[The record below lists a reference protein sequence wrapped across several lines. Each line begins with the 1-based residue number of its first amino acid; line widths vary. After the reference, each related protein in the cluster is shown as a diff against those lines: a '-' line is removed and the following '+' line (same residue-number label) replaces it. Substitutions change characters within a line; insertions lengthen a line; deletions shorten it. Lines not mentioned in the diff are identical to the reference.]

1 MTTYSTDPAL
11 YIFTSLTAGSS
22 HIVTATSRLETIL
35 RANRVPFKAVDIAVD
50 DKARML
56 WGRRAGKDDAGRLRK
71 LPGLVQ
77 EGLVIGDLVEI
88 EDWNEYGELKQHVKI
103 YYDEHTIP
111 NIHNKPPEPK
121 KTQKPAAKPAVSKN
135 TPVATSK
142 TAPAA
147 PPAPSLPKAKAKPSS
162 SSSTPTTT
170 KTGTK
175 TPDAESQTTLPMRSV
190 ADEAAQKAKEIRL
203 KSLRE
208 KVHGKKADSDAGA
221 EPASKATMSNTDT
234 AQIKETTI
242 TEKSTPAGLQS
253 PTSSTWQNKDAGSLI
268 PQSPTSGKWR
278 PGSIMIAMSHD
289 GAVDEGVNKGQ
300 PRGEKE
306 SDQAKVSLKDVK
318 AEDDNKGSKEAVKDQ
333 RNDEDEKKEEAKKEE
348 KVKEA
353 EVKEEKVKEENV
365 KEAEVKEA
373 EVKEEKVKE
382 VKEEEKKNEEEKKE
396 EVEKEKEA
404 KDGAVDGNKEETT
417 VPPSE
422 TAESKKDDEA
432 TGEDQTEDTKT
443 Q

>member
-11 YIFTSLTAGSS
+11 YIYTSLTAGSS

-56 WGRRAGKDDAGRLRK
+56 WGRRAGKDDGGRPRK

-121 KTQKPAAKPAVSKN
+121 KTQKPAEKPAVAKN
-135 TPVATSK
+135 TPVATSE

-162 SSSTPTTT
+162 SSSTPVTA
-170 KTGTK
+170 KTSTK
-175 TPDAESQTTLPMRSV
+175 TPDAEGQTTLPMRSV
-190 ADEAAQKAKEIRL
+190 ADEAAQKAKELRL

-208 KVHGKKADSDAGA
+208 KVHGKKADSDAGT
-221 EPASKATMSNTDT
+221 ESASKASTSNTDISHIKKDT
-234 AQIKETTI
+234 ATK
-242 TEKSTPAGLQS
+242 KSTPAGLQS

-278 PGSIMIAMSHD
+278 PGSLSDAMSHD
-289 GAVDEGVNKGQ
+289 GVVDEGVSQGES
-300 PRGEKE
+300 RGEKE
-306 SDQAKVSLKDVK
+306 SDQDKVTLKDVK
-318 AEDDNKGSKEAVKDQ
+318 AEDDCQGSREVVKDQ
-333 RNDEDEKKEEAKKEE
+333 LNDKEEVKKEEARKEEVKKEE
-348 KVKEA
+348 VKA
-353 EVKEEKVKEENV
+353 EKVKEE
-365 KEAEVKEA
+365 
-373 EVKEEKVKE
+373 
-382 VKEEEKKNEEEKKE
+382 KEEES
-396 EVEKEKEA
+396 
-404 KDGAVDGNKEETT
+404 KDGAVDGSKEKTT

-432 TGEDQTEDTKT
+432 TGEEKTEDAKT

>member
-35 RANRVPFKAVDIAVD
+35 RANRIPFKAIDIAVD

-56 WGRRAGKDDAGRLRK
+56 WGRRAGKDDGGRPRK
-71 LPGLVQ
+71 LPGLIQ
-77 EGLVIGDLVEI
+77 EGLDLVEI

-121 KTQKPAAKPAVSKN
+121 KTQKPAAKPAVAKN

-162 SSSTPTTT
+162 SSSTPATT
-170 KTGTK
+170 KTSTK
-175 TPDAESQTTLPMRSV
+175 TPNAESQTTLPMRSV
-190 ADEAAQKAKEIRL
+190 ADEAAQKAKELRL

-208 KVHGKKADSDAGA
+208 KVHGKKADSDAGT
-221 EPASKATMSNTDT
+221 EPTSKASTSNTDT
-234 AQIKETTI
+234 SHITKETT

-278 PGSIMIAMSHD
+278 PGSLIGAMSHD
-289 GAVDEGVNKGQ
+289 GVVDEGVSKGE
-300 PRGEKE
+300 PRGGKE
-306 SDQAKVSLKDVK
+306 SDQGKVALKDVK
-318 AEDDNKGSKEAVKDQ
+318 AEDDSEGSREVVKDQ
-333 RNDEDEKKEEAKKEE
+333 FNDKEEVKKEEAKKEE
-348 KVKEA
+348 A
-353 EVKEEKVKEENV
+353 
-365 KEAEVKEA
+365 
-373 EVKEEKVKE
+373 
-382 VKEEEKKNEEEKKE
+382 KKE
-396 EVEKEKEA
+396 ES
-404 KDGAVDGNKEETT
+404 KDGAVDGSKEKTA
-417 VPPSE
+417 VSPSE
-422 TAESKKDDEA
+422 TAESKKDDGA
-432 TGEDQTEDTKT
+432 IGEEKTEDATT

>member
-56 WGRRAGKDDAGRLRK
+56 WGRRAGKDDSGRLRK

-121 KTQKPAAKPAVSKN
+121 KTQKPAAKPAVAKN

-142 TAPAA
+142 TAPTA
-147 PPAPSLPKAKAKPSS
+147 PPAPPLPKAKAKPSS

-170 KTGTK
+170 KTATK

-190 ADEAAQKAKEIRL
+190 ADEAAQKAKELRL

-221 EPASKATMSNTDT
+221 EPASKASTSNIDT
-234 AQIKETTI
+234 SHTKEETV

-278 PGSIMIAMSHD
+278 PSSLVGAMSHD
-289 GAVDEGVNKGQ
+289 GAVDEGVSKVETK
-300 PRGEKE
+300 GEKE
-306 SDQAKVSLKDVK
+306 SDQDKVALKDTK
-318 AEDDNKGSKEAVKDQ
+318 AEDDSEGSKEGVKDQ
-333 RNDEDEKKEEAKKEE
+333 SNDKKEVKDEEAKKEE
-348 KVKEA
+348 VKEEDVKKE
-353 EVKEEKVKEENV
+353 EVKEEDVK
-365 KEAEVKEA
+365 KEDV
-373 EVKEEKVKE
+373 
-382 VKEEEKKNEEEKKE
+382 KKE
-396 EVEKEKEA
+396 EVTKEEES
-404 KDGAVDGNKEETT
+404 KDGAVDGSKEKTT

-432 TGEDQTEDTKT
+432 TGEAKTEDAKT